1 MTAAASPALALNGDN
16 NAQKSHQA
24 RQATPPAAPQPP
36 SGGRRSSGRTERAS
50 LAVLVLGLHLG
61 GLATMVYFGAKVTI
75 PPQITPIQVAFI
87 PLEAPPQPEPAPP
100 APPVKV
106 EKPTPPKPVP
116 PKVEP
121 KPRPKPVA
129 REPEPT
135 TTSESAISAEKHEPT
150 PPAPPQAP
158 PAPPAPPAPTPPAPV
173 TAARFDADYLNNP
186 APSYPPLSRRMREEG
201 RVMLRVLVSPEGL
214 PAKIELSKSSGSE
227 RLDNAARDAVTRWR
241 FVAAK
246 QGDQPIEAWVL
257 VPIVFNL
264 EGK

>member
-24 RQATPPAAPQPP
+24 RQATPPATPQPP
-36 SGGRRSSGRTERAS
+36 SGGKRRSGRAERAS

-61 GLATMVYFGAKVTI
+61 GLATLVYFGAKVTI

-135 TTSESAISAEKHEPT
+135 TTSETAISAEKHEPT
-150 PPAPPQAP
+150 PPA
-158 PAPPAPPAPTPPAPV
+158 PPAPV